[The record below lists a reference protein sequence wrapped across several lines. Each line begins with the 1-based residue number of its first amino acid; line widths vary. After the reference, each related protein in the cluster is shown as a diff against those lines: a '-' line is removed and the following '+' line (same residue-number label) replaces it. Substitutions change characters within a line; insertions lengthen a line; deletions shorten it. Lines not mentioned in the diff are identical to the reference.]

1 MATNY
6 GDQCSLSIL
15 FHSKRF
21 NVEQLV
27 QVITLHGLSYK
38 ERLIHLNLLP
48 LMYHLELLDV
58 AFFVTSIKNIS
69 NRFDISKYI
78 EISTGKTRSSN
89 KTTIKHKFASSS
101 KHHHFYFNR
110 ISRLWNSLPSTDLT
124 LSPTTIKHHLK
135 QFFWSHFTSHFD
147 SDSPCSYHLKCACC
161 KCIFKRQLYNYN
173 FQ

>member
-6 GDQCSLSIL
+6 GDQCSLSIIIVSL
-15 FHSKRF
+15 EKIQRRATRF
-21 NVEQLV
+21 ILGYNS
-27 QVITLHGLSYK
+27 GLSYK

-58 AFFVTSIKNIS
+58 AFFVTSIKNTS
-69 NRFDISKYI
+69 NHFDISRYV

-101 KHHHFYFNR
+101 KHYHFYFNR

-124 LSPTTIKHHLK
+124 LSPSTIKHHLK
-135 QFFWSHFTSHFD
+135 QFFWSHFSSNFD
-147 SDSPCSYHLKCACC
+147 SDSPCSYHLKCPCY
-161 KCIFKRQLYNYN
+161 KCIFKR
-173 FQ
+173 

>member
-1 MATNY
+1 MLIKHIVSLKKIQRRAT
-6 GDQCSLSIL
+6 
-15 FHSKRF
+15 RF
-21 NVEQLV
+21 IVGYNS
-27 QVITLHGLSYK
+27 GLSYK
-38 ERLIHLNLLP
+38 ERLIQLNLLP

-124 LSPTTIKHHLK
+124 LFHPQQLSTIWNNSSGL
-135 QFFWSHFTSHFD
+135 TSHQT
-147 SDSPCSYHLKCACC
+147 LTRTALVL
-161 KCIFKRQLYNYN
+161 II
-173 FQ
+173 